1 MATYPIKMMIDESGQ
16 PFVPLTSLDAVIG
29 EKNLQYIIDAT
40 ETSAGHFNIIIK
52 DVTLDKLKN
61 TAVIV
66 RWPQISS
73 TVKPSYLQLNEE
85 EEIILYNGSGTEYL
99 DLEEASNTVNI
110 LAYDGKKWI
119 LTSGA
124 GGGSGSGHV
133 ITDASDRTLPQQK
146 ILKFMGFN
154 IENDATNRAT
164 KIINPEPINNLET
177 TESGLGSLDASQ
189 GHILSERSV
198 PKGGTVGQVLAK
210 KNNYDYQVEWIDSLS
225 ESNGVITDGSVKKI
239 INLTYEEYR
248 ALEDSGEIEPTT
260 QYYINDVSNHD
271 FTVMSDDEI
280 QDMIESNTNDTLTST
295 STTESLSAAKG
306 KELKEGLD
314 ALENS
319 LTTTTQL
326 IAEVKA
332 TSNVS
337 KLSIDNL
344 NLEPGVYEI
353 IFAEFSNMATS
364 VGHVLRLNG
373 ATSGYQGT
381 HMHPIQLKA
390 NDTAGQWRFAYH
402 NNGLAYVNGWDM
414 GAQLNYGTYT
424 LHYFNRDWIT
434 ATGQTYM
441 TPSPDE
447 VTEGGKDG
455 EWNILL
461 EQGSYNG
468 HKTESITS
476 ISIESLDTTLI
487 GKDSYIKLY
496 RK

>member
-29 EKNLQYIIDAT
+29 EKNLQYILDAT
-40 ETSAGHFNIIIK
+40 EESAGHFKVTLK
-52 DVTLDKLKN
+52 DVTMNNLIN
-61 TAVIV
+61 TVIIV
-66 RWPQISS
+66 RWPDINS
-73 TVKPSYLQLNEE
+73 TVKPSYLQINNEE
-85 EEIILYNGSGTEYL
+85 EKPLYNGTGTEYL
-99 DLEEASNTVNI
+99 GLEEASNTVNM
-110 LAYDGKKWI
+110 LAYDGNKWV

-124 GGGSGSGHV
+124 GNSGSGHV
-133 ITDASDRTLPQQK
+133 ITNEAGETMEQQK
-146 ILKFMGFN
+146 ILNFVGFQV
-154 IENDATNRAT
+154 ENDGANRLT
-164 KIINPEPINNLET
+164 RIINPEPINNLT
-177 TESGLGSLDASQ
+177 TNESGLGSLDAYQ
-189 GHILSERSV
+189 GHILSGRSI
-198 PKGGTVGQVLAK
+198 PEGGTIGQVLAK

-248 ALEDSGEIEPTT
+248 ALEDSGEVDPTT

-271 FTVMSDDEI
+271 FAIISDDEI
-280 QDMIESNTNDTLTST
+280 QGMIESNTNNTLTST

-319 LTTTTQL
+319 LAATTQL

-364 VGHVLRLNG
+364 AGHVLRLNG

-402 NNGLAYVNGWDM
+402 NNGLAYVNGWSM

-424 LHYFNRDWIT
+424 LHYFNKDWIT

-468 HKTESITS
+468 HQTDRITS